1 MTTKTMMATVAAAV
15 GASACCVGPVVL
27 SVVGAGALGASVS
40 RLEPLRPVFIGL
52 TAVLLGW
59 AFFTTYRRSGEACA
73 AEGTCSPASN
83 RRTKILLWV
92 MTAIVIALVT
102 FPYYVNWLV

>member
-1 MTTKTMMATVAAAV
+1 MTTKTMMATVAAAI

-27 SVVGAGALGASVS
+27 SLVGAGALGASVS

-59 AFFTTYRRSGEACA
+59 AFFTTYRRS
-73 AEGTCSPASN
+73 
-83 RRTKILLWV
+83 RRGGWHAHRPEPPDEDLCG
-92 MTAIVIALVT
+92 
-102 FPYYVNWLV
+102 